1 MTEMQIIYY
10 FRDKYISIM
19 ISIVL
24 AILLF
29 LSIVANIYFMSKKRS
44 EGAMKSR
51 LEQMTTELAR
61 HEERYLHAKQEKEN
75 LTHILRQEQERIFEE
90 LQDERQKAAELSRLY
105 EGSKAYLKA
114 QQEKID
120 EQKLEMER
128 LQTKF
133 SKDFELIANK
143 ILEEKTLKFTE
154 VNRFNIDALL
164 SPLRENIKHFEEKVD
179 RVYKAESDERNVLKG
194 EISKLMELN
203 RQISEEAN
211 NLTRALKT
219 DTKKQGNWGEVILDK
234 ILEASG
240 LILGESYV
248 KQASFTDENGNRLQP
263 DVVVTLPDNKHMII
277 DSKVSLIAYD
287 RLVNCEVEAE
297 KLVFLNDHINS
308 IKAHIKN
315 LCSKNYCDLYGI
327 NSPDF
332 VLLFVP
338 IESSFAVAVKHDL
351 ELFEFA
357 WSRRVV
363 IVTPSTLL
371 ATLKTISSVWKQ
383 EQQTRNAID
392 IATKAGA
399 LYDKFV
405 GFTNDLKKVGDK
417 IDDAK
422 SAYADAFNKLSSGS
436 GNLVGRVENLRK
448 LGAKATKKIDQ
459 KYLLEEN

>member
-1 MTEMQIIYY
+1 MDYTSLI
-10 FRDKYISIM
+10 
-19 ISIVL
+19 
-24 AILLF
+24 ILLL
-29 LSIVANIYFMSKKRS
+29 LSLALNVHFFYKQRSKVSSVTDLKFK
-44 EGAMKSR
+44 ADQ
-51 LEQMTTELAR
+51 LTTELAR
-61 HEERYLHAKQEKEN
+61 YEERYLSAKAEKEN
-75 LTHILRQEQERIFEE
+75 LTCILRQEQERIFEE
-90 LQDERQKAAELSRLY
+90 LQAERQKVTDLSQLY
-105 EGSKAYLKA
+105 EGSKAYLRA
-114 QQEKID
+114 QQDKIA
-120 EQKLEMER
+120 EQKEEMSL

-133 SKDFELIANK
+133 NKDFELIANK

-164 SPLRENIKHFEEKVD
+164 SPLKENIKLFEQKVD
-179 RVYKAESDERNVLKG
+179 RVYKSESDERNVLKG
-194 EISKLMELN
+194 EISKLMDLN
-203 RQISEEAN
+203 KQISEEAS
-211 NLTRALKT
+211 NLTRALKA
-219 DTKKQGNWGEVILDK
+219 DTKKQGNWGEVILDR

-240 LILGESYV
+240 LILGESYI
-248 KQASFTDENGNRLQP
+248 KQTSFADEDGNRLQP

-287 RLVNCEVEAE
+287 RLVNCETDAE
-297 KLVFLNDHINS
+297 RVSFLNDHITS

-351 ELFEFA
+351 ELFEYA

-371 ATLKTISSVWKQ
+371 ATLKTIASVWKQ

-405 GFTNDLKKVGDK
+405 GFTNDLRKIGDK
-417 IDDAK
+417 LDDAK
-422 SAYADAFNKLSSGS
+422 SAYADAFSKLSSGS
-436 GNLVGRVENLRK
+436 GNLVGRVEALRK
-448 LGAKATKKIDQ
+448 LGAKASKRIDP
-459 KYLLEEN
+459 KFILEEE

>member
-1 MTEMQIIYY
+1 MDYTALI
-10 FRDKYISIM
+10 
-19 ISIVL
+19 
-24 AILLF
+24 ILLL
-29 LSIVANIYFMSKKRS
+29 LSLSLNIYFFYKQRS
-44 EGAMKSR
+44 EVSLVTGLKFKADQ
-51 LEQMTTELAR
+51 LTTELAR
-61 HEERYLHAKQEKEN
+61 YEERYISAKAEKEN
-75 LTHILRQEQERIFEE
+75 LTYILRQEQERIFEE
-90 LQDERQKAAELSRLY
+90 LQVERQKVTDLSQLY
-105 EGSKAYLKA
+105 EGSKAYLRA
-114 QQEKID
+114 QQDKIA
-120 EQKLEMER
+120 EQKEEVAL

-133 SKDFELIANK
+133 NKDFELIANK

-164 SPLRENIKHFEEKVD
+164 SPLKENIKLFEQKVD
-179 RVYKAESDERNVLKG
+179 RVYKSESDERNVLKG
-194 EISKLMELN
+194 EISKLMDLN
-203 RQISEEAN
+203 RQISEEAS
-211 NLTRALKT
+211 NLTKALKA
-219 DTKKQGNWGEVILDK
+219 DTKKQGNWGEVILDR

-248 KQASFTDENGNRLQP
+248 KQTSFTDKDGNRLQP

-287 RLVNCEVEAE
+287 RLVNCETDAE
-297 KLVFLNDHINS
+297 RVSFLNDHITS

-351 ELFEFA
+351 ELFEYA

-371 ATLKTISSVWKQ
+371 ATLKTIASVWKQ

-405 GFTNDLKKVGDK
+405 GFTNDLRKIGDK
-417 IDDAK
+417 LDDAK
-422 SAYADAFNKLSSGS
+422 SAYADAFSKLSSGS
-436 GNLVGRVENLRK
+436 GNLVGRVEALRK
-448 LGAKATKKIDQ
+448 LGAKASKRIDPKFILQ
-459 KYLLEEN
+459 EE

>member
-1 MTEMQIIYY
+1 MDYTALIILLILSLLLNAYY
-10 FRDKYISIM
+10 FYKQ
-19 ISIVL
+19 
-24 AILLF
+24 
-29 LSIVANIYFMSKKRS
+29 RS
-44 EGAMKSR
+44 EVYSVTKLKNKA
-51 LEQMTTELAR
+51 EQLTTELAR
-61 HEERYLHAKQEKEN
+61 YEERYLYTKAEKEN
-75 LTHILRQEQERIFEE
+75 LTHMLRQEQERIFED
-90 LQDERQKAAELSRLY
+90 LQIERQKVTELSQLY
-105 EGSKAYLKA
+105 EGSKAYLRA
-114 QQEKID
+114 QQEKIV
-120 EQKLEMER
+120 EQKEEMEL
-128 LQTKF
+128 LQTRF
-133 SKDFELIANK
+133 NKDFELIANK

-164 SPLRENIKHFEEKVD
+164 SPLKENIKLFEQKVD

-194 EISKLMELN
+194 EISKLMDLN
-203 RQISEEAN
+203 RQISQEAT
-211 NLTRALKT
+211 NLTRALKA
-219 DTKKQGNWGEVILDK
+219 DTKKQGNWGEVILDR

-240 LILGESYV
+240 LILGESYT
-248 KQASFTDENGNRLQP
+248 KQSSFTDEDGNRLQP

-287 RLVNCEVEAE
+287 RLVNCEIDSERATY
-297 KLVFLNDHINS
+297 LNDHITS

-351 ELFEFA
+351 ELFEYA

-405 GFTNDLKKVGDK
+405 GFSNDLRKVGDK
-417 IDDAK
+417 LDDAK
-422 SAYADAFNKLSSGS
+422 SAYTDAFGKLSSGS

-448 LGAKATKKIDQ
+448 LGAKASKKLDPKFI
-459 KYLLEEN
+459 LEEE

>member
-1 MTEMQIIYY
+1 MDSTTL
-10 FRDKYISIM
+10 
-19 ISIVL
+19 V
-24 AILLF
+24 ILLL
-29 LSIVANIYFMSKKRS
+29 LSLLTNAYLWYKQRS
-44 EGAMKSR
+44 EDSLTADLKVKADQ
-51 LEQMTTELAR
+51 LTNELIR
-61 HEERYLHAKQEKEN
+61 YEERYNAAKTEKEN
-75 LTHILRQEQERIFEE
+75 LTSILRQEQERLFDE
-90 LQDERQKAAELSRLY
+90 LQAERQKLTELSQLY
-105 EGSKAYLKA
+105 EGNKAYLRA
-114 QQEKID
+114 QQEKIA
-120 EQKLEMER
+120 EQKEEVAL
-128 LQTKF
+128 LQIKF
-133 SKDFELIANK
+133 NKDFELIANK
-143 ILEEKTLKFTE
+143 ILEEKSLKFTE

-164 SPLRENIKHFEEKVD
+164 SPLKENIKLFEQKVD
-179 RVYKAESDERNVLKG
+179 RVYKSESDERNVLKG

-203 RQISEEAN
+203 KQISEEAS
-211 NLTRALKT
+211 NLTRALKA
-219 DTKKQGNWGEVILDK
+219 DTKKQGNWGEVILDR

-240 LILGESYV
+240 LILGESYI
-248 KQASFTDENGNRLQP
+248 KQTSFTDEDGNRLQP

-287 RLVNCEVEAE
+287 RLVNCETDAD
-297 KLVFLNDHINS
+297 KLNFLNDHITS

-315 LCSKNYCDLYGI
+315 LCGKNYCDLYGI

-351 ELFEFA
+351 ELFEYA

-405 GFTNDLKKVGDK
+405 GFTNDLRKIGDK
-417 IDDAK
+417 LDDAK
-422 SAYADAFNKLSSGS
+422 SSYADAFGKLSSGS
-436 GNLVGRVENLRK
+436 GNLVGRVETLKK
-448 LGAKATKKIDQ
+448 LGAKASKRIDP
-459 KYLLEEN
+459 KFMLEEE

>member
-1 MTEMQIIYY
+1 MDYTAL
-10 FRDKYISIM
+10 
-19 ISIVL
+19 V
-24 AILLF
+24 ILLLLS
-29 LSIVANIYFMSKKRS
+29 LSINFYFLYKQRS
-44 EGAMKSR
+44 ELTSVTDLKIRADQ
-51 LEQMTTELAR
+51 LTTELAR
-61 HEERYLHAKQEKEN
+61 YEERYFSAKAEKEN
-75 LTHILRQEQERIFEE
+75 LTYILRQEQERLFEE
-90 LQDERQKAAELSRLY
+90 LQAERQKVTDLSQLY
-105 EGSKAYLKA
+105 EGSKAYLRA
-114 QQEKID
+114 QQDKIA
-120 EQKLEMER
+120 EQKEEMSL

-133 SKDFELIANK
+133 NKDFELIANK
-143 ILEEKTLKFTE
+143 ILEEKSIKFTE

-164 SPLRENIKHFEEKVD
+164 SPLKENIKLFEQKVD
-179 RVYKAESDERNVLKG
+179 RVYKSESDERNVLKG

-203 RQISEEAN
+203 KQISEEAS
-211 NLTRALKT
+211 NLTRALKA
-219 DTKKQGNWGEVILDK
+219 DTKKQGNWGEVILDR

-248 KQASFTDENGNRLQP
+248 KQTSFTDEDGNRLQP

-287 RLVNCEVEAE
+287 RLVNCETDADR
-297 KLVFLNDHINS
+297 LSFLNDHITS

-351 ELFEFA
+351 ELFEYA

-405 GFTNDLKKVGDK
+405 GFTNDLRKIGDK
-417 IDDAK
+417 LDDAK
-422 SAYADAFNKLSSGS
+422 TAYSDAFGKLSSGS

-448 LGAKATKKIDQ
+448 LGAKASKRLDPKVI
-459 KYLLEEN
+459 LEEE

>member
-1 MTEMQIIYY
+1 MNLTILIILLILSFSLNIYY
-10 FRDKYISIM
+10 
-19 ISIVL
+19 IVRQSQDVSSTANL
-24 AILLF
+24 KARVEQ
-29 LSIVANIYFMSKKRS
+29 LS
-44 EGAMKSR
+44 
-51 LEQMTTELAR
+51 TELAR
-61 HEERYLHAKQEKEN
+61 YEERYLFTKVEKEN
-75 LTHILRQEQERIFEE
+75 ITSILRQEQERIFEE
-90 LQDERQKAAELSRLY
+90 LQTERQKFIELSHLY
-105 EGSKAYLKA
+105 EGSKAYQIA
-114 QQEKID
+114 QQEKIA
-120 EQKLEMER
+120 EQKEEMLL
-128 LQTKF
+128 LQSRF
-133 SKDFELIANK
+133 NKDFELIANK

-164 SPLRENIKHFEEKVD
+164 SPLKENIKLFEQKVD
-179 RVYKAESDERNVLKG
+179 RVYKAESDERNILKG
-194 EISKLMELN
+194 EISKLMDLN
-203 RQISEEAN
+203 RQISEEAS
-211 NLTRALKT
+211 NLTRALKA
-219 DTKKQGNWGEVILDK
+219 DTKKQGNWGEVILDR

-240 LILGESYV
+240 LILGESYT
-248 KQASFTDENGNRLQP
+248 KQSSFTDEDGNRLQP

-287 RLVNCEVEAE
+287 RLVNCETDIERGG
-297 KLVFLNDHINS
+297 FLNDHINS

-315 LCSKNYCDLYGI
+315 LGSKNYCDLYGI

-351 ELFEFA
+351 ELFEYA

-405 GFTNDLKKVGDK
+405 GFSNDLRKIGDK
-417 IDDAK
+417 LDDAK
-422 SAYADAFNKLSSGS
+422 NAYSDAFNKLSSGS
-436 GNLVGRVENLRK
+436 GNLVGRVESLRK
-448 LGAKATKKIDQ
+448 LGAKASKKLDPKFI
-459 KYLLEEN
+459 LEEE